1 VRMKAV
7 IVLLAIAVLAV
18 VAVDPL
24 QSEFRQWMTQHG
36 KTYSGSKLNKAFL
49 AYKINT
55 ARIAR
60 MNAQAR
66 AEGRDTTFAH
76 NKFSDMTP
84 AEFKAKYLTGYKP
97 QSFEGIPGAVPVLID
112 PSMAGDI
119 PDSYN
124 WVDQGKTTPVKDQGQ
139 CGSCWAFSATE
150 GVESAWMMANNT
162 QVVLS
167 PQQVV
172 SCDTVDQGCNG
183 GDLPTAFAY
192 IKSKG
197 QEDNADYPYTSGG
210 GDTGVCKYKVA
221 DVKVHITGFK
231 YAVNDG
237 RKNDTILAVAS
248 YANGPLSI
256 CVDAE
261 TWQNYNGGI
270 LKKNCGTSLDHCV
283 QLVGWGVQDTTEY
296 WIVRN
301 SWNTDWGIKG
311 FIWIERD
318 SGKDLCGITEEATWV
333 TV

>member
-1 VRMKAV
+1 MKVA
-7 IVLLAIAVLAV
+7 VLLVAALLGAALAV
-18 VAVDPL
+18 DM
-24 QSEFRQWMTQHG
+24 QQEFQDWMTKYG
-36 KTYSGSKLNKAFL
+36 KSYTGAKYNKAFL
-49 AYKINT
+49 TFKINS
-55 ARIAR
+55 AKIAR
-60 MNAQAR
+60 LNAEAR

-76 NKFSDMTP
+76 NKFSDMTA
-84 AEFKAKYLTGYKP
+84 AEFKAKYLSGHKVH
-97 QSFEGIPGAVPVLID
+97 SMDVDGAVPVLVD
-112 PSMAGDI
+112 VARAGDI
-119 PDSYN
+119 PDTWS
-124 WVDQGKTTPVKDQGQ
+124 WVDQGKTTAVKDQGQ

-150 GVESAWMMANNT
+150 GVESAWMMANNS

-172 SCDTVDQGCNG
+172 SCDHVDQGCNG

-192 IKSKG
+192 IKGAG

-210 GDTGVCKYKVA
+210 GDTGVCKYKSA

-270 LKKNCGTSLDHCV
+270 LKRNCGTSLDHCV
-283 QLVGWGVQDTTEY
+283 QLVGWGVQDSTEY
-296 WIVRN
+296 WVVRN

-311 FIWIERD
+311 FIWIERN